1 MCGIAGIASKTAQA
15 PNLKEAVF
23 GMSRAIAHRGPD
35 GEGFAFFYGD
45 TAQPLFSDHT
55 PEANRQSSRF
65 AFNPAQSIH
74 DAAQPVMAFAHR
86 RLSIIDLSEAG
97 HQPMC
102 DADARVWITFNG
114 EIYNY
119 IELRAELESKGYTF
133 STHTDTEV
141 IIQAYRCWGYECL
154 QHFNGMW
161 AFAIY
166 DAAKQQVFC
175 ARDRAGVKPFYY
187 INSQQV
193 FAFASEHKAFIKTGL
208 INFSIDEANQFDFL
222 VNAKLEHR
230 TSSLFE
236 GICELPPSHYLL
248 YNIKSHS
255 LQVTR
260 YASLKEG
267 TAHEGSEEEL
277 INGIRQT
284 LVDAVK
290 LRLRS
295 DVEVGSCLSG
305 GIDSSA
311 IAGIVHHLQPAQ
323 RLKLFTSV
331 FEGEAFDESAY
342 AAKVSAF
349 VHGDW
354 HTVSPA
360 AGDFFDDIAQLNYYQ
375 DLPIW
380 STSTYSQYRVM
391 KLAREHGIKVVLDGQ
406 GADEIFSGYT
416 HHYLSYWK
424 ELASGMRFGLLRRE
438 ISASKDTLA
447 NPLNTLLKQYAKDLA
462 GSAVSYQSY
471 LPASSKSQPEKI
483 LTGLNRQLAHDYA
496 GGRLKSYL
504 KCEDR
509 CSMAFGIESRV
520 PFADDTELVNRL
532 FSIPSS
538 YKIKNGTL
546 KYLLREAVKEFIPP
560 VVYQRKDKVGF
571 ETPQVKW
578 LKAGRSRIIDAATT
592 LDIVNADSLV
602 KDFDR
607 LVETKPYFI
616 LRLYSF
622 AVWKT
627 VFSEC
632 QKYPLA

>member
-1 MCGIAGIASKTAQA
+1 MCGIAGIASKTGQPAD
-15 PNLKEAVF
+15 LKGAVL

-35 GEGFAFFYGD
+35 GEGFAFFSTD
-45 TAQPLFSDHT
+45 VAQPLFSDHT
-55 PEANRQSSRF
+55 PKVNRQSSRF
-65 AFNPAQSIH
+65 AFNPAQSI
-74 DAAQPVMAFAHR
+74 DGAGQPLVAFAHR

-102 DADARVWITFNG
+102 DAEAKTWITFNG

-119 IELRAELESKGYTF
+119 IELRAELESKGYVF

-166 DAAKQQVFC
+166 DAAKQQLFC

-187 INSQQV
+187 IDNQQV

-208 INFSIDEANQFDFL
+208 VHFSIDEANQFDFL
-222 VNAKLEHR
+222 VNARLEHC

-260 YASLKEG
+260 YASLTKEG
-267 TAHEGSEEEL
+267 TYEGTEEEL
-277 INGIRQT
+277 IAGIRQK
-284 LVDAVK
+284 VVNAVR

-311 IAGIVHHLQPAQ
+311 IAGIVHHLQPRQ

-331 FEGEAFDESAY
+331 FEGESFDESAY
-342 AAKVSAF
+342 AAQVSAF
-349 VHGDW
+349 VRGDW
-354 HTVSPA
+354 HTVSPT
-360 AGDFFDDIAQLNYYQ
+360 AGDFTNDIAQLNYYQ
-375 DLPIW
+375 DLPVW

-391 KLAREHGIKVVLDGQ
+391 KLARENGIKVVLDGQ

-416 HHYLSYWK
+416 HHYLAYWK
-424 ELASGMRFGLLRRE
+424 ELAAGMRFGLLRRE
-438 ISASKDTLA
+438 MASSKNTLPHPFSA
-447 NPLNTLLKQYAKDLA
+447 LLKQYAGDMLKP
-462 GSAVSYQSY
+462 SVSYQHY
-471 LPASSKSQPEKI
+471 LPSSLKAQREVI
-483 LTGLNRQLAHDYA
+483 RTGLNRQLAHDYA

-520 PFADDTELVNRL
+520 PFADDTGLVNEL
-532 FSIPSS
+532 FSLPAS
-538 YKIKNGTL
+538 YKVKHGTL
-546 KYLLREAVKEFIPP
+546 KYLLREAVKDFIPP
-560 VVYQRKDKVGF
+560 VVYARKDKVGF

-578 LKAGRSRIIDAATT
+578 LKAGRREVIEAIST
-592 LDIVNADSLV
+592 LDLVNADRFI

-607 LVETKPYFI
+607 LVQTKPYFV

-622 AVWKT
+622 AVWKN
-627 VFSEC
+627 VFSNI
-632 QKYPLA
+632 QTDPLA

>member
-1 MCGIAGIASKTAQA
+1 MCGIAGIASKNAQA
-15 PNLKEAVF
+15 TGLKEAVL

-35 GEGFAFFYGD
+35 GEGFTFFTGD
-45 TAQPLFSDHT
+45 AAQPLFSDHT
-55 PEANRQSSRF
+55 PRVNRQSSRF
-65 AFNPAQSIH
+65 AFNPSQSIQ
-74 DAAQPVMAFAHR
+74 DAAQPLVAFAHR

-102 DADARVWITFNG
+102 DADAKTWITFNG

-119 IELRAELESKGYTF
+119 IELRAELEAKGYMF

-141 IIQAYRCWGYECL
+141 IIHAYRCWGYECL

-166 DAAKQQVFC
+166 DAARQQLFC

-187 INSQQV
+187 INNQQV

-208 INFSIDEANQFDFL
+208 QSFSIDAANQFDFL

-230 TSSLFE
+230 ASSLFE

-260 YASLKEG
+260 YASLMQEKAYDG
-267 TAHEGSEEEL
+267 REEEL
-277 INGIRQT
+277 IGSIREK
-284 LVDAVK
+284 LINAIK

-311 IAGIVHHLQPAQ
+311 IAGIVHHLQPKQ
-323 RLKLFTSV
+323 KLKLFTSV
-331 FEGEAFDESAY
+331 FEGEAFDESSY
-342 AAKVSAF
+342 AAQVSAF
-349 VHGDW
+349 VRGDW
-354 HTVSPA
+354 HTVSPSA
-360 AGDFFDDIAQLNYYQ
+360 HDFLDDIARLNYYQ

-391 KLAREHGIKVVLDGQ
+391 KLAHENGIKVVLDGQ
-406 GADEIFSGYT
+406 GADEVFSGYT

-438 ISASKDTLA
+438 MAASKETLA
-447 NPLNTLLKQYAKDLA
+447 SPFSTLFKQYAKDMA
-462 GSAVSYQSY
+462 GSAASYQNY
-471 LPASSKSQPEKI
+471 LPASEKAQPGKI

-520 PFADDTELVNRL
+520 PFADDTELVNEL
-532 FSIPSS
+532 FSIPSG
-538 YKIKNGTL
+538 YKIRNGTL
-546 KYLLREAVKEFIPP
+546 KYLLREAVKDFIPP
-560 VVYQRKDKVGF
+560 VVYNRKDKVGF

-578 LKAGRSRIIDAATT
+578 LKAGRSRIADAVTT
-592 LDIVNADSLV
+592 LDIVDADRFV
-602 KDFDR
+602 KDFDL
-607 LVETKPYFI
+607 LVATKPYFV

-622 AVWKT
+622 AVWKA
-627 VFSEC
+627 VFSES
-632 QKYPLA
+632 QKSPLA

>member
-1 MCGIAGIASKTAQA
+1 MCGIAGIASKNTQA
-15 PNLKEAVF
+15 TDLKEAVF

-35 GEGFAFFYGD
+35 GEGFTFFNGD
-45 TAQPLFSDHT
+45 IIQPLFSDQT
-55 PEANRQSSRF
+55 PEVNRQSGRF
-65 AFNPAQSIH
+65 AFNPAQSIRE
-74 DAAQPVMAFAHR
+74 AAQPLVAFAHR

-102 DADARVWITFNG
+102 DADAKTWITFNG

-119 IELRAELESKGYTF
+119 IELRAELEAKGYVF

-141 IIQAYRCWGYECL
+141 IIHAYRCWGYECL

-166 DAAKQQVFC
+166 DAARQEIFC

-187 INSQQV
+187 INNQQV

-208 INFSIDEANQFDFL
+208 QSFGIDEANQFDFI

-230 TSSLFE
+230 TSSLFA

-248 YNIKSHS
+248 YNAKSHGM
-255 LQVTR
+255 QVAR
-260 YASLKEG
+260 YASLKEE
-267 TAHEGSEEEL
+267 TAYGGSEEEL
-277 INGIRQT
+277 IATIREK
-284 LVDAVK
+284 LVHAIK

-311 IAGIVHHLQPAQ
+311 IAGIVHHLQPKQ

-331 FEGEAFDESAY
+331 FEGEAFDESSY
-342 AAKVSAF
+342 AAQVSAF
-349 VHGDW
+349 VRGDW
-354 HTVSPA
+354 HTVSPVA
-360 AGDFFDDIAQLNYYQ
+360 NDFLDDIAQLNYYQ
-375 DLPIW
+375 DLPVW

-391 KLAREHGIKVVLDGQ
+391 KLAHENGIKVVLDGQ

-438 ISASKDTLA
+438 MAASKETLA
-447 NPLNTLLKQYAKDLA
+447 HPFSTLFKQYAKDMA
-462 GSAVSYQSY
+462 GSAVSYQNY
-471 LPASSKSQPEKI
+471 LRGPAKAQPDKI
-483 LTGLNRQLAHDYA
+483 LAGLNRQLAHDYA

-520 PFADDTELVNRL
+520 PFADDVDLVNEL
-532 FSIPSS
+532 FLISS
-538 YKIKNGTL
+538 TYKIKNGTL
-546 KYLLREAVKEFIPP
+546 KYLLREAVKDFIPP
-560 VVYQRKDKVGF
+560 VVYKRKDKVGF
-571 ETPQVKW
+571 ETPQAKW
-578 LKAGRSRIIDAATT
+578 LKAGRSRIIDAVAA
-592 LDIVNADSLV
+592 LDIVNADRLV

-607 LVETKPYFI
+607 LVETKPYFV